1 MRDPAR
7 AYRELAVG
15 GASPVGLIV
24 ILYEE
29 VIRCLRRALDAVQRN
44 QIERRTR
51 ELSHAIVVIG
61 HLQSVLDFEKGGQV
75 ARSLSDFYNSSRVKI
90 LECSGP
96 NAVQILEALAAEF
109 SGVAEGWQQVDREL
123 SKQEDPEPVMA
134 GPVPPPVLR
143 GNESRRVRASR

>member
-29 VIRCLRRALDAVQRN
+29 VNRCLRRALDAVRRN
-44 QIERRTR
+44 HIERRTR

-75 ARSLSDFYNSSRVKI
+75 ARSLSNFYNLSRVKI

-96 NAVQILEALAAEF
+96 NAAQILEGLAAEF
-109 SGVAEGWQQVDREL
+109 TGLAEGWQQIDCEL
-123 SKQEDPEPVMA
+123 SKQQEPEPAMV

-143 GNESRRVRASR
+143 GIESRRVRASR

>member
-29 VIRCLRRALDAVQRN
+29 VIRCLRRSLDAVQRQ

-51 ELSHAIVVIG
+51 ELSHAMIVIG

-75 ARSLSDFYNSSRVKI
+75 ARSLSNFYNSSRAKI

-96 NAVQILEALAAEF
+96 NAAQILETLAAEF
-109 SGVAEGWQQVDREL
+109 SGIAEGWQQIDREL
-123 SKQEDPEPVMA
+123 SKQQEPEPA
-134 GPVPPPVLR
+134 PTRRVPPPMLR
-143 GNESRRVRASR
+143 GSASRRARVSR